1 MAAAR
6 SSSASVVSASSSPRS
21 FYTANDSESKDST
34 AASSPLHGEACEF
47 RHGRPLPRELKEHCQ
62 IYLEEQ
68 LYVCAINLFNS
79 TLSAGLSRR
88 PKTFKTG
95 QDGGKGAVPVPPPSH
110 LALLNTL
117 LVHPLHTRRAEQGQ
131 QLLVPGLAL
140 DYLRN
145 LLDVVGPLN
154 ADFRTAFQ
162 FDSNTRRPRRVGQ
175 VVHESDGDG
184 SDDSCEAH
192 SDRVRGKL
200 SSESSL
206 WNRGQDLWSTVGWA
220 LNTATLYPHRWRYW
234 RTWLEFML
242 DAMEADWYEREV
254 RDSQALDA
262 KNEAP
267 SRWRRESM
275 IYMYMNQ
282 DGCSMKRIIKALFAL
297 GDDLSQAAFCQVFDK
312 EHKTG
317 HKSSRK
323 RKRDAALDVENDKFG
338 DYFDDESMSSSIS
351 EPPTPQKPQNSAKQV
366 SYACSNPG
374 LVESVGLRQRLFVL
388 VSAATSAL
396 DRIAEL
402 DRLYE
407 DFVTGIRVLPVP
419 LFAHFVSQKPNR
431 LPSEIQVTII
441 KELFHQLLP
450 SKRRDAARVDAEAEA
465 NGSIS
470 MALLEHCYMDMP
482 ANTIGLEDNAKLSLV
497 VESAVQLLW
506 QGDVLAY
513 SPGLQEAAERGIQAR
528 EAKVKKKRTGKM
540 RADAS
545 DAVARDILTGSAQRI
560 RLLMEA
566 LKASG

>member
-1 MAAAR
+1 MAA
-6 SSSASVVSASSSPRS
+6 SSAVSACSSPRS

-34 AASSPLHGEACEF
+34 TASSPFEF

-79 TLSAGLSRR
+79 MLSAGLSRR
-88 PKTFKTG
+88 PFKTG
-95 QDGGKGAVPVPPPSH
+95 HGNGKAAVPVPPPSH

-154 ADFRTAFQ
+154 ADFRSAFQ
-162 FDSNTRRPRRVGQ
+162 FGSSTKRPRRMAYAA
-175 VVHESDGDG
+175 HESDGDE
-184 SDDSCEAH
+184 SDDSCHAG
-192 SDRVRGKL
+192 SDRIRGKL
-200 SSESSL
+200 ASESSL
-206 WNRGQDLWSTVGWA
+206 WHRGQDLWSTVGWA

-242 DAMEADWYEREV
+242 DAMETDWYERE
-254 RDSQALDA
+254 ALDA
-262 KNEAP
+262 KDWAGAKPRLE
-267 SRWRRESM
+267 WRRESM
-275 IYMYMNQ
+275 IWMYMNQ
-282 DGCSMKRIIKALFAL
+282 DGCSLKRIVRALFAL
-297 GDDLSQAAFCQVFDK
+297 GDKLSRSAFGQVFDK
-312 EHKTG
+312 EHKTA
-317 HKSSRK
+317 HKPSRK
-323 RKRDAALDVENDKFG
+323 RKRDTVLDLEKDKFG

-351 EPPTPQKPQNSAKQV
+351 EPPTPQKPHKSAKQA
-366 SYACSNPG
+366 SYASSNPG
-374 LVESVGLRQRLFVL
+374 LVDSVALRQRLFVL
-388 VSAATSAL
+388 VSAATSVL
-396 DRIAEL
+396 GKLAEL
-402 DRLYE
+402 NRLYE
-407 DFVTGIRVLPVP
+407 DFVTGIRVLPLP

-431 LPSEIQVTII
+431 LPSQVHVTLI

-450 SKRRDAARVDAEAEA
+450 SKHRDAARVDAEAEA

-470 MALLEHCYMDMP
+470 MALLEHCYMDLP

-506 QGDVLAY
+506 QGDVLVY

-528 EAKVKKKRTGKM
+528 EAKVKKKRTGRV

-545 DAVARDILTGSAQRI
+545 DAVARDMLTASAQRI
-560 RLLMEA
+560 RVLMEA
-566 LKASG
+566 LKAS